1 MTFLWPGTSIVYGES
16 ELSDVQR
23 EHVKGTINGFSEKL
37 ESMLAAEGLP
47 LHASPLWRPLN
58 LFIIWD
64 PERIW
69 CAFSPATGMSE
80 IRWTLQQHVF
90 SGVEISSSLRQ
101 QFGWKVSALIDL
113 PLPGA
118 GLLDQQLISTATRH
132 IGEIKAAR
140 RRQLIG
146 SREDLKHLEPYWDAF
161 LADHPDPENNFFVM
175 MRFAPTKQLLEAHT
189 AIKDTL
195 ASRGLK
201 ALRADDRNYTGDV
214 WTNIELYMMGSRRGI
229 AVFEDIEDRNF
240 NPNVSLEL
248 GYMLGRQKQC
258 MILKEKRLPNVPSDV
273 VHRLYSSWDA
283 FNTHATVSSAVA
295 RWVDID
301 LGMGQ

>member
-1 MTFLWPGTSIVYGES
+1 MVYGDSQLNDAER
-16 ELSDVQR
+16 D
-23 EHVKGTINGFSEKL
+23 HVKSALNSLSEKL
-37 ESMLAAEGLP
+37 EHMMTAEGLP
-47 LHASPLWRPLN
+47 LHASPLWRPFN
-58 LFIIWD
+58 LFIAWD

-69 CAFSPATGMSE
+69 CAFAPATGIGD
-80 IRWTLQQHVF
+80 IRWTLQESVL
-90 SGVEISSSLRQ
+90 SGATISNSLRQ
-101 QFGWKVSALIDL
+101 QLGWDISALIDL
-113 PLPGA
+113 PLPDEGLFEQQIAA
-118 GLLDQQLISTATRH
+118 GATRH
-132 IGEIKAAR
+132 IDEIKSVL

-146 SREDLKHLEPYWDAF
+146 SRDDLKHLEPYWDAF
-161 LADHPDPENNFFVM
+161 LADNPDPEKNFFVM
-175 MRFAPTKQLLEAHT
+175 MRFAPTQQLLDAH
-189 AIKDTL
+189 ASIKDTL

-229 AVFEDIEDRNF
+229 AIFEDIEDRNF